1 MIRWFLLSFLF
12 FLAGCASTVSYDYD
26 TTASFADRQRFS
38 FLTPTQQ
45 ATTLDSRRIR
55 AAITQELT
63 EKGLVETTTDADML
77 VAYQVEDARR
87 LESSG
92 LSFGLGIGGSRSL
105 FGISTAPPAREVK
118 EGRLVVEIV
127 DPARNEVIWR
137 AASRRNLSPDLTPA
151 KRSTRISEI
160 VADMFKNYPPADSN

>member
-1 MIRWFLLSFLF
+1 MIRWFLLSFLL
-12 FLAGCASTVSYDYD
+12 FLTGCASTVSYDYD
-26 TTASFADRQRFS
+26 TTASFADRQSFS
-38 FLTPTQQ
+38 FLSPTQQ

-55 AAITQELT
+55 AAIIQELT
-63 EKGLVETTTDADML
+63 NKGLIETTTDADL
-77 VAYQVEDARR
+77 LIAYQVEDARR

-92 LSFGLGIGGSRSL
+92 FSFGFGIGGSRSL

-137 AASRRNLSPDLTPA
+137 AMSRRNLSPDLTPA
-151 KRSTRISEI
+151 KRSARISEI
-160 VADMFKNYPPADSN
+160 VKEMFQNFPPADTR